1 MIKTITAV
9 LAICLSLFLAGCP
22 ARPRPLSQPETIVA
36 EGAYV
41 HEKSGMALPLAVG
54 DYRRTEVIRYD
65 QQSLDVSAGY
75 DLHEGQRKIAATVYV
90 YPAPSLFSI
99 GSLTNTVASARAI
112 LTKREFEAR
121 KQEILHAHP
130 GGKLTEDTEIS
141 IPIGG
146 ATRVGRIA
154 TFEYEQNFA
163 GQYQMVRSH
172 LCMFDF
178 VGGKWTLKYRIT
190 YPKNSETTSEI
201 DAFLQGVPWN
211 VPQD

>member
-1 MIKTITAV
+1 MSKIAIAV
-9 LAICLSLFLAGCP
+9 LTVCLSLFLAGCP
-22 ARPRPLSQPETIVA
+22 VRPRPLSQPETIVA

-41 HEKSGMALPLAVG
+41 HEKSGMTFPLSVG
-54 DYRRTEVIRYD
+54 DYRRTEIIRYD
-65 QQSLDVSAGY
+65 EQNLDVSAGY
-75 DLHEGQRKIAATVYV
+75 DLYDGRRKVAATVYV
-90 YPAPSLFSI
+90 YPAPSPLSI
-99 GSLTNTVASARAI
+99 GALMNTVVSGRAI
-112 LTKREFEAR
+112 LTKKEFEAR
-121 KQEILHAHP
+121 TREILHAHP
-130 GGKLTEDTEIS
+130 GGKLTEDTEMS

-146 ATRVGRIA
+146 VTRVGRIA

-190 YPKNSETTSEI
+190 YPKNLETTSEI

-211 VPQD
+211 VPQG